1 MLWSKSSV
9 RSVRYGRALNTTH
22 CNMLPR
28 LSDDHPVLPSSQ
40 MQQILNSNPTQRF
53 PAICWDLP
61 IHSAGSGATDCWY
74 PRLHQSHVILSVW
87 KSNLGWFSTTASH
100 DIPCV
105 NAKLGQ
111 FFRTWFLPLIT
122 RQFLSLRVQPRNMV
136 IIHVGKRNSSWCGRF
151 PIFKKTFFW
160 KSRRPMRTSWNERSP
175 TTHFKNWSKI

>member
-28 LSDDHPVLPSSQ
+28 LSDDHPVSPSSQ
-40 MQQILNSNPTQRF
+40 MQQILNMNPTQRF

-87 KSNLGWFSTTASH
+87 KSNLRWFSTTASH
-100 DIPCV
+100 GIGSPLGMSTRTASGATDACV
-105 NAKLGQ
+105 WQMHLII
-111 FFRTWFLPLIT
+111 LPMHIRFWMQGIHNT
-122 RQFLSLRVQPRNMV
+122 NRYPMSRKYGRSTFWRDWVQQ
-136 IIHVGKRNSSWCGRF
+136 
-151 PIFKKTFFW
+151 
-160 KSRRPMRTSWNERSP
+160 
-175 TTHFKNWSKI
+175 